1 MVAHLNLNIVRLL
14 HKLKRYNKWMILVLS
29 SIFLFYGCQESK
41 EQKQARLF
49 TSYCASCH
57 VLPDTDV
64 LPKKMWEEAL
74 LPDMAARMG
83 IKDSGYNPLKGVSFE
98 EAEMIIKSGI
108 YPAAPIMK
116 QEDWELLKSYILEL
130 APDSLVSRAYP
141 HTSKKME
148 LFKAI
153 PISLD
158 DNPGNFMTYF
168 EIRKDTLWMGDIRG
182 GLYTYRYGDKKPVL
196 FKQATSAVVDFD
208 TYDQKSYITAI
219 GKLDPTDVLSGQ
231 IFLLEG
237 DELVPSADLFHR
249 PVNTYVVDLNND
261 HRTEF
266 VVSEFGNLTGQLSLI
281 EDAFEANMKK
291 TTLLAQPGTIKV
303 EVVDLNKDNRLDII
317 ALTSQGDETI
327 TVLYQQE
334 DFTFIPEKVLR
345 FSPIY
350 GTSWFEVIDYDK
362 DGDLDIVTVNGD
374 NADKTFIHK
383 PYHGLRIH
391 INDGTNH
398 FEEKY
403 FYPLNGAT
411 RFTTDDFDQD
421 GDVDFGVISTF
432 PDYEN
437 YPDYSFVYLENIN
450 SSSFDFS
457 PTIIEHSMDSRWFLL
472 DKGDIDLDGDID
484 IVLSSF
490 TYVFTPVPK
499 NITDQWQEKNVDLL
513 ILENNLHAKENG
525 EQ

>member
-1 MVAHLNLNIVRLL
+1 MVAHLNKNIVRLTN
-14 HKLKRYNKWMILVLS
+14 KVKRFKKWMVLVLS
-29 SIFLFYGCQESK
+29 SIFLFLGCKESK
-41 EQKQARLF
+41 QQKQVKLF
-49 TSYCASCH
+49 TSNCAGCH
-57 VLPDTDV
+57 ILPDINA
-64 LPKKMWEEAL
+64 LPRSMWEESL

-83 IKDSGYNPLKGVSFE
+83 IKDNGYNPLKGVSYE
-98 EAEMIIKSGI
+98 EAEMIVKSGI
-108 YPAAPIMK
+108 YPAVPTIN

-130 APDSLVSRAYP
+130 APDSLISREFP
-141 HTSKKME
+141 HNSKKME
-148 LFKAI
+148 QFKAV
-153 PISLD
+153 PVSLD

-168 EIRKDTLWMGDIRG
+168 EIKEDTLFMGDISG
-182 GLYTYRYGDKKPVL
+182 SLFTYHYGDQKPEL
-196 FKQATSAVVDFD
+196 FKKVSSAVVDFD

-219 GKLDPTDVLSGQ
+219 GKLDPTDILSGQ
-231 IFLLEG
+231 IFLLDG
-237 DELVPSADLFHR
+237 DDPVPSADLFHR
-249 PVNTYVVDLNND
+249 PVHNDVVDLNND
-261 HRTEF
+261 QQVEF

-281 EDAFEANMKK
+281 ENPFGSNRKK

-391 INDGTNH
+391 INDGANH

-411 RFTTDDFDQD
+411 RFTSDDFDQD

-432 PDYEN
+432 PDYEK
-437 YPDYSFVYLENIN
+437 YPDHSFVYLENTN
-450 SSSFDFS
+450 SSAFEFS
-457 PTIIEHSMDSRWFLL
+457 PTIIEQSMDSRWFLL
-472 DKGDIDLDGDID
+472 DKGDIDSDGDID

-499 NITDQWQEKNVDLL
+499 AITDLWQEKNVDLL
-513 ILENNLHAKENG
+513 VLENNLRSK
-525 EQ
+525 Q